1 MTPAVAPMVGVD
13 RAAPVMGHVE
23 PRICTEPLEELTPE
37 NSLGFDAAEFSDR
50 VLGVKLRPWQVN
62 FLVRAFE
69 LHPDGCLRFRHVILL
84 VGRQNGKT
92 LVMVVA
98 ALYRL
103 FLHDAAVVL
112 GTAQNLST
120 AEETWDEALT
130 LVQSVPGLAARILG
144 RPSQQTGKKSFT
156 LNNGHRYLVRAATK
170 KAGRSL
176 TTDFA
181 MIDEARE
188 QEDELAWD
196 AIEPTTTSRENGQT
210 WLVSNAGHARSVLLK
225 RLRGQAIAARTDP
238 DTMLAIFEWS
248 LPEEL
253 DADDEA
259 NWGWANP
266 SLGYGRT
273 LRSLRAAHASSTV
286 GGWLTEYMCR
296 WVTSVSEGP
305 WGKGHW
311 DRLRDRDSR
320 IADDSPLWLAVDTGL
335 DRRTTYIVAA
345 GWSTLFAEDGRRLVH
360 VEVIAKRPGNAWAPS
375 WIDKRWDALGAAG
388 VVVQGRGAPATDL
401 IEELE
406 DRGIPVTRSVGSHV
420 TGSAVK
426 FYDAVRDGLVVHGGQ
441 PPLDMAATTAE
452 LRYSGDGIFMFD
464 RRRSPMDVAPLVAA
478 SFAWYFLVEAPQED
492 EKRSVYDERDEGAVI
507 I

>member
-1 MTPAVAPMVGVD
+1 MTAAPVVAP
-13 RAAPVMGHVE
+13 AQPVMGHVE
-23 PRICTEPLEELTPE
+23 PRICTAPLRELTE
-37 NSLGFDAAEFSDR
+37 DTSLGFEAVEFSKR
-50 VLGVKLRPWQVN
+50 VLGVKLRPWQEN
-62 FLVRAFE
+62 FLIRAFE
-69 LHPDGCLRFRHVILL
+69 LHPDGCLRFRHVLLL

-120 AEETWDEALT
+120 AEDTWSEALEM
-130 LVQSVPGLAARILG
+130 VREVPALSARLLG
-144 RPSQQTGKKSFT
+144 RPSQQTGKKAFT
-156 LNNGHRYLVRAATK
+156 LNNGHRYLVRAANK
-170 KAGRSL
+170 EAGRSL

-196 AIEPTTTSRENGQT
+196 AIEPTTAARDNGQT

-225 RLRGQAIAARTDP
+225 RMRSQAIASTDDP
-238 DTMLAIFEWS
+238 ETMLGIFEWS

-273 LRSLRAAHASSTV
+273 IRALRAAHKSSTV

-311 DRLRDRDSR
+311 DSLRKRESR

-335 DRRTTYIVAA
+335 DRRSTYVVAA
-345 GWSTLFAEDGRRLVH
+345 GWSTLYAENGERLVH
-360 VEVIAKRPGNAWAPS
+360 VEVIAKRPGNAWAPL
-375 WIDKRWDALGAAG
+375 WISKRWEALGASG

-401 IEELE
+401 IEALE
-406 DRGIPVTRSVGSHV
+406 DQGIPVTPSVGSHV

-426 FYDAVRDGLVVHGGQ
+426 FYDAVRDRLVVHGGQ

-464 RRRSPMDVAPLVAA
+464 RRRSPMDVAPLIAV
-478 SFAWYFLVEAPQED
+478 SFAWYFLTQQIEGED
-492 EKRSVYDERDEGAVI
+492 QGSVYDDRDEGAVI

>member
-1 MTPAVAPMVGVD
+1 MTAALVEGV
-13 RAAPVMGHVE
+13 AAPVMGHVE
-23 PRICTEPLEELTPE
+23 PRICTAPLQELTAE
-37 NSLGFDAAEFSDR
+37 TTLGYDAADFAEV

-62 FLVRAFE
+62 FLCRAFE
-69 LHPDGCLRFRHVILL
+69 LHPDGCLRFRHVLLL

-98 ALYRL
+98 ALFRL

-120 AEETWDEALT
+120 AEDTWGEALEMVKKVPALSSR
-130 LVQSVPGLAARILG
+130 LVG
-144 RPSQQTGKKSFT
+144 RPSQQTGKKAFT
-156 LNNGHRYLVRAATK
+156 VTGGRTYLVRAANK
-170 KAGRSL
+170 EAGRSL

-196 AIEPTTTSRENGQT
+196 AIEPTTAARDNGQT
-210 WLVSNAGHARSVLLK
+210 WLVSNAGHARSVLLR
-225 RLRGQAIAARTDP
+225 RLREQAIESVNDP
-238 DTMLAIFEWS
+238 ETMIGIFEWS
-248 LPEEL
+248 LPDEL
-253 DADDEA
+253 DADLEE

-273 LRSLRAAHASSTV
+273 IRSLRAAHKSSTV

-305 WGKGHW
+305 WGKGRW
-311 DRLRDRDSR
+311 DLLRNRGSR
-320 IADDSPLWLAVDTGL
+320 IAEDSPLWLAVDTGI
-335 DRRTTYIVAA
+335 DRKTTYIVAA
-345 GWSTLFAEDGRRLVH
+345 GYSTEQSESGEPLVH
-360 VEVIAKRPGNAWAPS
+360 VEVIAKRPGNAWAPL
-375 WIDKRWDALGAAG
+375 WISKRWDALGAAG

-401 IEELE
+401 IEALE
-406 DRGIPVTRSVGSHV
+406 DQGIAVTKSVGSDV

-464 RRRSPMDVAPLVAA
+464 RRRSPMDVAPLIAV
-478 SFAWYFLVEAPQED
+478 SFAWYFLTQAPHEP
-492 EKRSVYDERDEGAVI
+492 ERRSVYDDRDEGMVVI
-507 I
+507 